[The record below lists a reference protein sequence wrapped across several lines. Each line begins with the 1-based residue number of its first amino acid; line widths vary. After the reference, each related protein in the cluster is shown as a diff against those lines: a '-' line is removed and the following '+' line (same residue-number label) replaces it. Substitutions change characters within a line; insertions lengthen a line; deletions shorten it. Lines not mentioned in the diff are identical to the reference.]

1 MFTWRER
8 KKNEKSEFRAQFFQA
23 DGSLVPGFGEMKPQ
37 PQAKI
42 FRINKPQSNPPVQ
55 EMPCPEISPKKAES
69 ASRRSTTGLYNPHSI
84 QGLWHNRKVRRG
96 CSVAFCCMSHGFYT
110 GAIGSRA
117 FARYSEP
124 LPFPIREMAIHLENH
139 SRLANQPVPTG
150 AALFLR
156 DLGIPDNN
164 HVPDCR

>member
-1 MFTWRER
+1 
-8 KKNEKSEFRAQFFQA
+8 
-23 DGSLVPGFGEMKPQ
+23 MKPQ

-42 FRINKPQSNPPVQ
+42 FRTNKPQSNPPVQ
-55 EMPCPEISPKKAES
+55 EMPCPEISPKTAES
-69 ASRRSTTGLYNPHSI
+69 ASGRSTTGLYNPHSI
-84 QGLWHNRKVRRG
+84 QGLWHKRKVRRG

-124 LPFPIREMAIHLENH
+124 LPFPIREMAVHLENH

-150 AALFLR
+150 AANVADNATIQECPRRKAEGGGDKIFGKKFLLIIIISPYTFNVLPLFPR
-156 DLGIPDNN
+156 
-164 HVPDCR
+164 R